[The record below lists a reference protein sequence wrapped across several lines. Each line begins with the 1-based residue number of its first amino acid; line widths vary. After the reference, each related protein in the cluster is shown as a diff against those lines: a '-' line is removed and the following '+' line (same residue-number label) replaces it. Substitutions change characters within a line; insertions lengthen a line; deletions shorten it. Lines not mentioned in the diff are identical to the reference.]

1 MPSASSFC
9 WYCGLQFRSSDS
21 GKPSCVAVMSTNH
34 GPPATEEITSYGK
47 EPTPDRKAPHAALS
61 PDAPKAHAR
70 CCKWLIAINMVV
82 ANVRRGRSAG
92 LDDREPAVQRSRQ
105 RPTVALMA
113 EELALEAADFSAGS
127 SSAQLPSGLRVKQ
140 ESAGLTAAE
149 EPMEI
154 ETMSTVSTTEVQ
166 PGSSSAAGATAA
178 EAAVTGA
185 ASSQLAG
192 AAQVKAVALPAR
204 RRKGI
209 IDPSRPLHT
218 LKYRP
223 LLRVAKQRA
232 EERNTF
238 RKQLRRKIEQHKK
251 VRAHP

>member
-1 MPSASSFC
+1 M
-9 WYCGLQFRSSDS
+9 
-21 GKPSCVAVMSTNH
+21 
-34 GPPATEEITSYGK
+34 
-47 EPTPDRKAPHAALS
+47 
-61 PDAPKAHAR
+61 
-70 CCKWLIAINMVV
+70 
-82 ANVRRGRSAG
+82 
-92 LDDREPAVQRSRQ
+92 
-105 RPTVALMA
+105 MA

-140 ESAGLTAAE
+140 ESAGLAAVE

-154 ETMSTVSTTEVQ
+154 ETTVSTTEVQ